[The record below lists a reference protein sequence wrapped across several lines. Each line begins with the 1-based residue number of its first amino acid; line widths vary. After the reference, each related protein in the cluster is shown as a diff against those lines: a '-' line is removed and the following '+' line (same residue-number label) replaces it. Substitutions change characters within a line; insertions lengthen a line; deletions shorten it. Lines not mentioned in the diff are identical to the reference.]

1 MIAID
6 IWLLAAPPLCVCVRA
21 CPVGGGEEEEEEE
34 EEEEVVIESNVM
46 IGRLRY
52 ANEL

>member
-1 MIAID
+1 
-6 IWLLAAPPLCVCVRA
+6 
-21 CPVGGGEEEEEEE
+21 VGGGEEE